1 MATPSEYFDNADI
14 SKIPVPDWEHLDV
27 ISPSS
32 NATVKLTWD
41 KIYIDDIDGN
51 ITKEEPHTSEEIE
64 ALRLSFAAK
73 VDEKSFHQQLYIV
86 EKNMQN
92 LGN

>member
-14 SKIPVPDWEHLDV
+14 NKIPVPDWEHLDV

-41 KIYIDDIDGN
+41 LIHIDDIEDN
-51 ITKEEPHTSEEIE
+51 TTKEEPHTPAEIE
-64 ALRLSFAAK
+64 TLRLSFS
-73 VDEKSFHQQLYIV
+73 D
-86 EKNMQN
+86 
-92 LGN
+92 